1 MVINYFSVERGVV
14 VSTFLSLV
22 QLEGG
27 DALSIANGLR
37 QELKRLKLDINKLIG
52 IGTDN
57 ASVMVG
63 NKNSVYTQLKKDVPS
78 LILIKC
84 VCHSV
89 QLAVNYACK
98 HFFPDDLEFLIY
110 ETYNRFSKSSIRQSI
125 YKKIYE
131 CINNEKVYLI
141 QMNVCFLCV

>member
-1 MVINYFSVERGVV
+1 MVIKHFSVERGVV
-14 VSTFLSLV
+14 ASTFLSLV
-22 QLEGG
+22 KLKGG
-27 DALSIANGLR
+27 DALSIADGLR
-37 QELKRLKLDINKLIG
+37 QKLKRLTLDIKKLIG

-57 ASVMVG
+57 ASVMIG
-63 NKNSVYTQLKKDVPS
+63 NKNSVYIHLKKDAPS

-110 ETYNRFSKSSIRQSI
+110 ETYNLF
-125 YKKIYE
+125 
-131 CINNEKVYLI
+131 
-141 QMNVCFLCV
+141 